1 MYRRKSKDSAAVIID
16 DSALEVCP
24 DNVWFTNMFK
34 LRQHSFAEAVNACR
48 ELHHPTIYNEPN
60 AFLHAYIELDMSTDK
75 KVSIC
80 NCSIILTRE

>member
-1 MYRRKSKDSAAVIID
+1 
-16 DSALEVCP
+16 
-24 DNVWFTNMFK
+24 MFK

-75 KVSIC
+75 KVSIYVF
-80 NCSIILTRE
+80 IILI